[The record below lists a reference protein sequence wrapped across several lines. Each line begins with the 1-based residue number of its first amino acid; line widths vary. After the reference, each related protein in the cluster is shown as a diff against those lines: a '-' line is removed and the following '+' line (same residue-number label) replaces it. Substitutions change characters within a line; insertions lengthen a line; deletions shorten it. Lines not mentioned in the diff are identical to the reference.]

1 MSLEPMA
8 EAPSPISNGAKLMH
22 EKMIGGNQASYTQQE
37 LMKIMKFKTSQELMK
52 IAQELLNR
60 GLLKIM
66 ETIKKDTKEK
76 GIVFAPISEQEAQKV
91 SGMSN
96 DEAMVYSFIEAAG
109 REGIWTKTLKAK
121 TNLHQH
127 VVLRCLKSLESQ
139 SYIKAVK
146 SVKHPQRKIYMLYHL
161 TPSIEVTGGPWFTDS
176 ELDTDFIDSLL
187 IIVWKFIASKTFP
200 MCFKGKGTIV
210 GGHKQISYPA
220 SMLSGMGGQLPT
232 LARIGQFIASS
243 GVTTVELTLDNVKS
257 LCDVLIYDEK
267 LELVNGH
274 CYKATWQSVLEA
286 GGGKIEGVDIY
297 QPQNDEI
304 FSIDDSYR
312 TMDTANMSMDGP
324 ENKDDKK
331 FGNNTATHFYLD
343 SWYRI

>member
-1 MSLEPMA
+1 MASTVMVGSPSLV
-8 EAPSPISNGAKLMH
+8 SDGAKLMH
-22 EKMIGGNQASYTQQE
+22 EKMIEGKQASYSQQE
-37 LMKIMKFKTSQELMK
+37 LMKIMKFKSSQELMK
-52 IAQELLNR
+52 LAQELLNH

-66 ETIKKDTKEK
+66 ETVKKDSKEK

-96 DEAMVYSFIEAAG
+96 DEAMVYSYIEAAG
-109 REGIWTKTLKAK
+109 REGIWTKTLKVK

-187 IIVWKFIASKTFP
+187 IIVWKFVASKTFP

-210 GGHKQISYPA
+210 GGHKQLSYPA

-257 LCDVLIYDEK
+257 LCDVLVYDEK
-267 LELVNGH
+267 LEVVNAH

-304 FSIDDSYR
+304 FNIDDSYR
-312 TMDTANMSMDGP
+312 TMDTANVSVDDVTG
-324 ENKDDKK
+324 KDDHK
-331 FGNNTATHFYLD
+331 NNSSSQTHFYLD